1 VFMKKGWKGL
11 VGHPYER
18 RRCGIFFIF
27 RTAFLFFYFCHFIF
41 ILFLIAINLLMFMLV
56 RKDCC

>member
-1 VFMKKGWKGL
+1 MNGEGAVFFL
-11 VGHPYER
+11 FSALH
-18 RRCGIFFIF
+18 
-27 RTAFLFFYFCHFIF
+27 FLFFYFCHYIF